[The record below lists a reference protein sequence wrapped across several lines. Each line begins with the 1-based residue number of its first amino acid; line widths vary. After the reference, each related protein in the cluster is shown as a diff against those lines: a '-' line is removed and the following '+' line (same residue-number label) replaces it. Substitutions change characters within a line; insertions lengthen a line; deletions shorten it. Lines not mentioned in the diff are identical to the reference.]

1 VSRWIICVK
10 FWELSR
16 KHKKRLNRS
25 SERKVMP
32 VLRRT
37 LRVKFLWWR
46 WWIRCESGGMKI
58 WSGGSGQRG
67 SHNWT
72 KTRSKTATKTRTR
85 TQTQHY
91 GLCKRIMQR
100 LNTALGRGKPNR
112 LHNLF
117 FGFSVDYRTKTKTR
131 VSVNLTVNQALIPV
145 ANMAS
150 YAICSE
156 FDFGDS
162 WQHDHWD

>member
-1 VSRWIICVK
+1 MWSIENHDCSPKLMPKLHSPKQLPSVIFFAFLFSPCTREAVK
-10 FWELSR
+10 CMCKILRAFQKARE
-16 KHKKRLNRS
+16 RLNRS

-37 LRVKFLWWR
+37 LRVRFLWWH

-72 KTRSKTATKTRTR
+72 KTWSKPATKTRTR

-91 GLCKRIMQR
+91 ELWKRIMQKAKHGFR
-100 LNTALGRGKPNR
+100 TGK
-112 LHNLF
+112 
-117 FGFSVDYRTKTKTR
+117 T
-131 VSVNLTVNQALIPV
+131 
-145 ANMAS
+145 
-150 YAICSE
+150 
-156 FDFGDS
+156 
-162 WQHDHWD
+162 